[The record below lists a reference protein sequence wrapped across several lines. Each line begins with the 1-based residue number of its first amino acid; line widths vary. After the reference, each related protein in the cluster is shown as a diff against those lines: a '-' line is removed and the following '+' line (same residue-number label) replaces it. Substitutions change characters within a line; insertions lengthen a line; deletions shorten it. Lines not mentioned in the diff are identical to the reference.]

1 MEPDVDLVA
10 EAVGSRP
17 IACRPARRG
26 GYTRSGAWHV
36 ETATGPA
43 FVKQAD
49 DEGSLLMLR
58 REALVY
64 SGVSGPFI
72 PALVGFADVGER
84 AVLAIE
90 YLPGALWPP
99 PYPEDVT
106 PLFAALELAAS
117 AEPPLE
123 LPTHGPRR
131 SCWERVAS
139 DLEPFLALG
148 LCSREWFALSVETLI
163 AAEEQAPFEGN
174 DLVHNDIYSG
184 NVCFRGGRAVLV
196 DWGAAVRG
204 SRWIDV
210 AQAVLSVRAE
220 GGVVPPFDFPHEA
233 GLAAARAGELAVEA
247 PAPLPAWAEPGS
259 TLREDMVGDLRHAL
273 GWAVEVLGLPQLTSV
288 NALRPGAPG

>member
-1 MEPDVDLVA
+1 MAPDLELLAQALGHGPTTWDLVDT
-10 EAVGSRP
+10 S
-17 IACRPARRG
+17 
-26 GYTRSGAWHV
+26 GYTRSRSWRVSTPDGVVFAK
-36 ETATGPA
+36 E
-43 FVKQAD
+43 AD

-64 SGVSGPFI
+64 SSVSGPFI

-123 LPTHGPRR
+123 LPAHGPRR
-131 SCWERVAS
+131 SCWERVAR
-139 DLEPFLALG
+139 DPEPFLALG

-163 AAEEQAPFEGN
+163 AAEEQAPFEGD

-184 NVCFRGGRAVLV
+184 NVCFRGGCAVLV

-210 AQAVLSVRAE
+210 AQATLSVRVE
-220 GGVVPPFDFPHEA
+220 GGVVPLFDFPHEA
-233 GLAAARAGELAVEA
+233 GLAAARTGELAVEA

-273 GWAVEVLGLPQLTSV
+273 RWAVEVLGLPPLH
-288 NALRPGAPG
+288 